1 MIATPCGEP
10 LASDTQLSVYFAYR
24 GHAITLSAQ
33 NISRLTMRC
42 SAFFVFLASL
52 PIISACSA
60 FDQRLST
67 QLFMNLKSECELIFK
82 SQNVSVVENFCSTEG
97 KPILIRM
104 NDQEIRSDWID
115 ERTSRFLFQEGCASS
130 DECFYELST
139 NEAGVRGRFS
149 YRINMTEGE
158 YSFEVGASGQPKV
171 LTEKSKDSAS

>member
-1 MIATPCGEP
+1 MH
-10 LASDTQLSVYFAYR
+10 S
-24 GHAITLSAQ
+24 
-33 NISRLTMRC
+33 
-42 SAFFVFLASL
+42 
-52 PIISACSA
+52 
-60 FDQRLST
+60 
-67 QLFMNLKSECELIFK
+67 KSECELIFK

-115 ERTSRFLFQEGCASS
+115 ERTSRFLLQEGCASS

>member
-1 MIATPCGEP
+1 MRVDI
-10 LASDTQLSVYFAYR
+10 Q
-24 GHAITLSAQ
+24 
-33 NISRLTMRC
+33 ISKCFGSR
-42 SAFFVFLASL
+42 
-52 PIISACSA
+52 
-60 FDQRLST
+60 
-67 QLFMNLKSECELIFK
+67 E
-82 SQNVSVVENFCSTEG
+82 FCSTEG

-115 ERTSRFLFQEGCASS
+115 ERTSRFLLQEGCASS

-158 YSFEVGASGQPKV
+158 YSFEVGASGQLKV

>member
-1 MIATPCGEP
+1 MQSLKI
-10 LASDTQLSVYFAYR
+10 
-24 GHAITLSAQ
+24 
-33 NISRLTMRC
+33 
-42 SAFFVFLASL
+42 FLAL
-52 PIISACSA
+52 VFIQISVACSKSN
-60 FDQRLST
+60 DSSLV
-67 QLFMNLKSECELIFK
+67 QLHLQSKTECQLIFK

-104 NDQEIRSDWID
+104 TDQEIRSDWID
-115 ERTSRFLFQEGCASS
+115 ERTSRFLLQEGCASS